1 MKNQRDYGT
10 EIFNNQNKQ
19 LTSSN
24 EQTHHGKIQEQHS
37 STLSFRS
44 NKKLSDSLYLAK

>member
-24 EQTHHGKIQEQHS
+24 EQTHHGRYKNNTVQPYHLEVTKNFQTASI
-37 STLSFRS
+37 
-44 NKKLSDSLYLAK
+44 